1 MLRTKVL
8 LTMRRNGW
16 KRLAVTSPTAGCGK
30 TTTACNLAI
39 GNARNQDIQT
49 ILIEFDLRRPSIS
62 KSLKMPV
69 TVDLE
74 EMLDRKVDFA
84 EQALR
89 YCSNI
94 AICAAQKPSKD
105 PSTILLSKSTQEVLR
120 EIEERYDPDC
130 MIFDLPPLLV
140 NDDTRVVL
148 KDVDCALMVVQAGIT
163 TVAQIDACEREI
175 AEHTNMIGVVLNQ
188 CRDSDEVYDDYE

>member
-1 MLRTKVL
+1 MEKLQKALQKARDERSRTTRPGTPPRGLETGRAAAPEDPPHPSTDAAWAALKPFEPDAKALEKNRIVTATAGHLGTSFDMLRTKVL

-105 PSTILLSKSTQEVLR
+105 PSTILLSKSTQEVL
-120 EIEERYDPDC
+120 
-130 MIFDLPPLLV
+130 
-140 NDDTRVVL
+140 
-148 KDVDCALMVVQAGIT
+148 
-163 TVAQIDACEREI
+163 
-175 AEHTNMIGVVLNQ
+175 
-188 CRDSDEVYDDYE
+188 